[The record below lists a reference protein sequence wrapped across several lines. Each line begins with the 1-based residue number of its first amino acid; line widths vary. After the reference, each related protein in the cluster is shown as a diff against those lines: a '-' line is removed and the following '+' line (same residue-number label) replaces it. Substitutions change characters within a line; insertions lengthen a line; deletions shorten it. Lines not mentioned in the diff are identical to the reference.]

1 MRRIS
6 WTFSGCSVQKL
17 CVVFSQEIALRATE
31 ELQLTGGKLVRDVL
45 QHNKAF
51 PCEKF
56 VFGENLPLTP
66 ISSQAIDTL
75 LRSIGQK
82 GICTL
87 FEYGPIS
94 TVFKH
99 LWEN

>member
-45 QHNKAF
+45 QHKKVS
-51 PCEKF
+51 PCEKV
-56 VFGENLPLTP
+56 VFGENLP
-66 ISSQAIDTL
+66 IDPHFFTGNRYAFAVNWTEGYMYSL
-75 LRSIGQK
+75 
-82 GICTL
+82 
-87 FEYGPIS
+87 
-94 TVFKH
+94 
-99 LWEN
+99 